1 MKRLFVLTVCALA
14 GALAFGSVAQA
25 APLKWH
31 GTSTG
36 VIGTLP
42 PIVLIGSGI
51 STING
56 STGYGHLNQAFNQT
70 PFTGTVQVPVTD
82 PEVTQANGIVAIRAT
97 ITGGGGTATGISG
110 GPPISTNFITL
121 GMTKVCLYDPNCNP
135 GGFLPLELYEHQTLS
150 TEAGLGIGGLLSI
163 GGFSGIRI
171 SVINNPWTL
180 GNAAALDETD
190 GGNFVNRTTNG
201 FVHGPAS
208 LTSSTAKPSGVV
220 QFVTPSQ
227 ITTNLTAGS
236 ASLQSSINSIRFHFI
251 PEPGMLLLIGSG
263 VAGLIL
269 IGRSRMRK

>member
-1 MKRLFVLTVCALA
+1 MKRLLLLVACTLA

-31 GTSTG
+31 GTSISH
-36 VIGTLP
+36 IGTLP
-42 PIVLIGSGI
+42 EIRYVGSGI
-51 STING
+51 STVNG
-56 STGYGHLNQAFNQT
+56 STGYGHLNQVFNVD
-70 PFTGTVQVPVTD
+70 PFIFTAQVPVTD

-97 ITGGGGTATGISG
+97 VTGGSGIATGISG
-110 GPPISTNFITL
+110 GPPVNANFKTY
-121 GMTKVCLYDPNCNP
+121 GFTKVCLYDPNCNP
-135 GGFLPLELYEHQTLS
+135 GGFLPLTLYQHATTSAEK
-150 TEAGLGIGGLLSI
+150 GLGIGGLLSI
-163 GGFSGIRI
+163 GGFGGIRI

-180 GNAAALDETD
+180 GNAAAVDETD
-190 GGNFVNRTTNG
+190 GGNFVNLTTNG
-201 FVHGPAS
+201 YVHGPAS

-236 ASLQSSINSIRFHFI
+236 ASLQASLNSIRFHFI

-269 IGRSRMRK
+269 IGRARSRK